1 MWLLIGT
8 TAVAILATLMLVWLD
23 DRIADPE

>member
-8 TAVAILATLMLVWLD
+8 TAVAFISALMLVWLD
-23 DRIADPE
+23 DRMLDPE